1 MYLWETLLIQ
11 TTPPNSDCY
20 FLTKFGF
27 RKCFGTAS
35 QSNDWAG
42 HCRSWYTICS
52 SWHIRSQWRNCFL
65 SHRINANDSLKKSNI
80 FFRQFM
86 RHTLNKCYLS
96 VCFKCLMTVFK
107 LVFDNFPCTCNQV
120 GFDDGHWQLLMA
132 SHMGLWSPALCT
144 CNSSWAKCPFDVVSY
159 LTSLQPVLKW
169 EMDQIYI
176 TFPPS
181 KKEQDKK

>member
-80 FFRQFM
+80 FFVSSWGTHLTNVTFQFASSASW
-86 RHTLNKCYLS
+86 LCLS
-96 VCFKCLMTVFK
+96 WFLTISPVLVTKSALMMVTDSFWWPAIWGCDLLLCVLVTV
-107 LVFDNFPCTCNQV
+107 LGPNA
-120 GFDDGHWQLLMA
+120 LLM
-132 SHMGLWSPALCT
+132 W
-144 CNSSWAKCPFDVVSY
+144 WV
-159 LTSLQPVLKW
+159 TSLLYNPFWTGKW
-169 EMDQIYI
+169 IRFI
-176 TFPPS
+176 
-181 KKEQDKK
+181 